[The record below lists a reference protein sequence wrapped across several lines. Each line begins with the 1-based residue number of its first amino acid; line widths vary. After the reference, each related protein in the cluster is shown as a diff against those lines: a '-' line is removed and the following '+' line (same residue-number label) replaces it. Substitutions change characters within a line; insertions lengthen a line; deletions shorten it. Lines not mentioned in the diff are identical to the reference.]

1 MELSVSLLAVTILFF
16 VLVIRF
22 AVQFIRSPLRTVPG
36 PLLARLTDGWYL
48 WNVRKGAFQQVNVDL
63 HKKHGIGALARQP
76 KHVELSISIGA
87 IVRYGPNRYSFDDYE
102 AVKIIYGLGAHFPK
116 SSWYSTWASP
126 GSWGLFSDES
136 IKRHSQNRKLYQATY
151 AMSSLV
157 HYEPFVDECADLF
170 TQRLSEMSRSNLPVD
185 MRHWFQCYAFDVI
198 GLITYAKR
206 LGFLDRGDDI
216 GGVIG
221 ALEDHLGYATLVGIF
236 PSLHRYLFPIKNY
249 LAGEKG
255 AGRAYVLSFT
265 NERIRESQTTPKPV
279 VSEESTVAM
288 EDFLT
293 KFLAKHTASPDVFT
307 TYHVLAGCT
316 SNMVAGSDT
325 TAISLSAALYY
336 LLKYPACLQ
345 KLRDEIDE
353 LTTQGGLSKSPTFK
367 ESQQMPYLQAVIK
380 EALRMHPATGLPLER
395 VVPEGGA
402 TICGRF
408 FPEGTIVGINTW
420 VAHRDRGVFGDD
432 AEVFNPGRWLEED
445 SSKLSMMNRYFMP
458 FGLGSRTCIGRHVS
472 MLEMSKLIPRIVRD
486 FDFGLDASL
495 QSEEWHTQNYWF
507 VKPLDFKVR
516 VEMRQSEKRNE

>member
-1 MELSVSLLAVTILFF
+1 MEASISIYVVAILLLILF
-16 VLVIRF
+16 LRF
-22 AVQFIRSPLRTVPG
+22 IVQSLRSPLRFIPG
-36 PLLARLTDGWYL
+36 PLLARFTDAWYF
-48 WNVRKGAFQQVNVDL
+48 WNVRNGSFEDVNVDL
-63 HKKHGIGALARQP
+63 HKQHGT
-76 KHVELSISIGA
+76 
-87 IVRYGPNRYSFDDYE
+87 IVRYGPNRYSFNDPE
-102 AVKIIYGLGAHFPK
+102 AAKTIYGLGTHFPK
-116 SSWYSTWASP
+116 SPWYSVWASP
-126 GSWGLFSDES
+126 GQWAIFSDQS
-136 IKRHSQNRKLYQATY
+136 IRRHAQNRRLYQATY

-170 TQRLSEMSRSNLPVD
+170 SQRLAEMSRSNLPVD
-185 MRHWFQCYAFDVI
+185 IRHWFQCYAFDVI

-206 LGFLDRGDDI
+206 LGFLDRGDDV

-236 PSLHRYLFPIKNY
+236 PSLHRYLFPLKNY
-249 LAGEKG
+249 LAGGKG
-255 AGRAYVLSFT
+255 AGRAYVLGFT

-279 VSEESTVAM
+279 ATDESSVAM

-293 KFLAKHTASPDVFT
+293 KFLAKHAANPDVFT
-307 TYHVLAGCT
+307 SYHVLAGCT

-353 LTTQGGLSKSPTFK
+353 FGAKGDLSKSPTFK

-395 VVPEGGA
+395 IVPEGGA
-402 TICGRF
+402 TISGHF

-420 VAHRDRGVFGDD
+420 VAHRDTRVFGEDAEIFNPERWLVDD
-432 AEVFNPGRWLEED
+432 AERI
-445 SSKLSMMNRYFMP
+445 SMMNRYYMP

-495 QSEEWHTQNYWF
+495 QSEDWHTQNYWF

-516 VEMRQSEKRNE
+516 VEMRQVEKS